1 METAQK
7 ERLAAL
13 LAEVQVAILVTQ
25 GENWPTATMQAFAET
40 PELDLLFI
48 MNDATEKFQ
57 NLLKHPY
64 VTVFID
70 AREKGKV
77 ETFEISRA
85 LIQGVAIE
93 IERDSAAWQASKE
106 IFLKKSPF
114 RGSLLQVPDAA
125 HDARETIAGVVR
137 GRGPLHVQGGVL
149 SVLWEGM
156 LCRGFTSDESCRQ
169 NRAVRRRVPARWL
182 RHGARFA
189 RRRRTRRYGAA
200 VDEAV
205 ARRKRFD
212 NRKLGEKTPYEQSF
226 IQCINLWEDAP
237 RFGR

>member
-1 METAQK
+1 MEAAQK

-13 LAEVQVAILVTQ
+13 LAEVQVVILVTQ
-25 GENWPTATMQAFAET
+25 GEQWPTATMQAFAET

-85 LIQGVAIE
+85 LIQGVASE
-93 IERDSAAWQASKE
+93 IERDSAEWNASKE

-114 RGSLLQVPDAA
+114 EAPFFKYPTLRMMRVKPSRVSY
-125 HDARETIAGVVR
+125 AGA
-137 GRGPLHVQGGVL
+137 
-149 SVLWEGM
+149 
-156 LCRGFTSDESCRQ
+156 D
-169 NRAVRRRVPARWL
+169 RVIFKAE
-182 RHGARFA
+182 F
-189 RRRRTRRYGAA
+189 
-200 VDEAV
+200 
-205 ARRKRFD
+205 
-212 NRKLGEKTPYEQSF
+212 
-226 IQCINLWEDAP
+226 
-237 RFGR
+237 